1 MAQHLAAVYSQ
12 IYGFTLD
19 VSVLTFVDPSH
30 INRKIFTNNMQK
42 INKIYL
48 QIMPLLQD
56 QNNVESTSL
65 SVELQHLLTNLKTM
79 LDIILKHLTNYE
91 TYFDNIHSLSTP
103 CSKHKL
109 IVFQFYNN
117 CSVSVR
123 MCIINDI
130 EIFLKRL
137 SSVFYCIRAHDATY
151 GLNKVI
157 DFLGHLRGISPIPLP
172 DTYLSNIPCIYCLW
186 EHMMLPNQGE
196 SLQSMMTSV
205 NCTHVCNQ
213 LNPEPVQGM
222 FENELLQRH
231 IIVDTQKPKEPTQQC
246 SINDKIRDET
256 LSKLSHHTI
265 FENTSAP
272 VLELSNLIY
281 WSSGTHTKCT
291 NIENTSEIVKLLSHE
306 TKMQNYRKYICKK
319 STHFFDKYK
328 PYSIETIFCGGIF
341 NSVDETVKSLKSDCS
356 LAFMKRANYQ
366 QLIKKQ
372 NELFVRLNNILKG
385 EDTSETSTP
394 PVPISEKAAAVNP
407 EQVINDAHARKDA
420 YLQKVTKDGLKS
432 LYACLDTQGA
442 VLSNTLSMR
451 VWGCA
456 VYDEIVKLKN
466 HFLFRDQFISLDWI
480 HLEEESVSGFENS
493 KYIKNL
499 IYSQKLSSEHIS
511 SLTLQFYQLI
521 TGPLSQNV
529 SYFPLPPNIALAH
542 CLDAAGALPHHKL
555 LITEMI
561 WPTIEPKDWVS
572 QTYNKFYT
580 ITSGDLNNIQKEV
593 WFFIRELVL
602 SVSLYNRALEKNL
615 QIFSVLNFEKN
626 CVKLSPNQFK
636 SGIYLTYE
644 DRSPLIFIY
653 RNQGWVFKDLYT
665 LMYHHLQ
672 LSVKNHDSE

>member
-12 IYGFTLD
+12 IYGLTLD
-19 VSVLTFVDPSH
+19 VSILTFVDPAH
-30 INRKIFTNNMQK
+30 INWRTVTKNTEK

-48 QIMPLLQD
+48 QIMPLLHN
-56 QNNVESTSL
+56 QNNIESTSL
-65 SVELQHLLTNLKTM
+65 SVELQHLLHNLKIV
-79 LDIILKHLTNYE
+79 LDTFSAHLSDYN
-91 TYFDNIHSLSTP
+91 TYFDNIHSLSAP
-103 CSKHKL
+103 CSRHKS

-117 CSVSVR
+117 CCVSVK

-137 SSVFYCIRAHDATY
+137 SSVFYCIRSCDALR
-151 GLNKVI
+151 GINHVI
-157 DFLGHLRGISPIPLP
+157 DFLGHLRGVSPIPLP
-172 DTYLSNIPCIYCLW
+172 DTYLSNIPCIYCLN

-196 SLQSMMTSV
+196 SLQSLMMSV
-205 NCTHVCNQ
+205 NCKHVCKQ
-213 LNPEPVQGM
+213 LNPEPIQGM

-231 IIVDTQKPKEPTQQC
+231 IIVESSKQKEHTQTC
-246 SINDKIRDET
+246 SIDNQIRDAS
-256 LSKLSHHTI
+256 LSKLNQHTI
-265 FENTSAP
+265 FENISAP

-281 WSSGTHTKCT
+281 WSSGAHKKCA
-291 NIENTSEIVKLLSHE
+291 NIENTSEMAKLLSYE
-306 TKMQNYRKYICKK
+306 AKMQNYRKYICKN
-319 STHFFDKYK
+319 SIHFFDKYK
-328 PYSIETIFCGGIF
+328 PYPIESIFCGGIF
-341 NSVDETVKSLKSDCS
+341 SSVDDTVKSLKSDCS

-372 NELFVRLNNILKG
+372 NELFVRLNKILQG
-385 EDTSETSTP
+385 EDAVCHAASA
-394 PVPISEKAAAVNP
+394 VPLSDKAAIVNP
-407 EQVINDAHARKDA
+407 DQVLHDAHARKDA

-432 LYACLDTQGA
+432 LYTCLETQGA

-451 VWGCA
+451 VWGGA

-466 HFLFRDQFISLDWI
+466 HFLFRDQFISLNWI
-480 HLEEESVSGFENS
+480 HCEADSVSGFENS

-511 SLTLQFYQLI
+511 SLTLQFYKLI

-529 SYFPLPPNIALAH
+529 SFFPLPLNIALAH

-561 WPTIEPKDWVS
+561 WPSIEPKDWVS

-580 ITSGDLNNIQKEV
+580 ITSTDLNSIQKEV

-602 SVSLYNRALEKNL
+602 SVSLYNEVLEKNL
-615 QIFSVLNFEKN
+615 LVFSALNFEKN
-626 CVKLSPNQFK
+626 CVNLSPAQFC

-644 DRSPLIFIY
+644 DSSPLIFVY
-653 RNQGWVFKDLYT
+653 ENQGWVFKDLYT
-665 LMYHHLQ
+665 LLYHHLQ
-672 LSVKNHDSE
+672 LSGKNHGT